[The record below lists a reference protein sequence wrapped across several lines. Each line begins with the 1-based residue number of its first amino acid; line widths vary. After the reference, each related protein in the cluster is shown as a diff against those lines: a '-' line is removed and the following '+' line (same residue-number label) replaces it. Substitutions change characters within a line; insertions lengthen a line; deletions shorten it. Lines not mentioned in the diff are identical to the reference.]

1 MFQNAY
7 EYQNLYKWR
16 IQCIMYKDHL
26 VPIII
31 RYTGRFLSMNWLSE
45 EKIYVL
51 CIYEV
56 FFWQCGL

>member
-1 MFQNAY
+1 
-7 EYQNLYKWR
+7 
-16 IQCIMYKDHL
+16 MYKDHL

-31 RYTGRFLSMNWLSE
+31 RYTGRFLSMNRLSE